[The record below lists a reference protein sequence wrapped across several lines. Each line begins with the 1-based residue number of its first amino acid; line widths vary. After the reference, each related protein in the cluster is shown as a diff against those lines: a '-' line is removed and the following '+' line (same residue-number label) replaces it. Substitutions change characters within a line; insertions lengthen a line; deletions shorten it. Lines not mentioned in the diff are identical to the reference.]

1 MAIGTLVSTRW
12 LSVGSSDL
20 ADSAAAGRA
29 AALAATGGKTA
40 KLLIAFASH
49 GHAPQ
54 ALLDAIAEVTHN
66 APLIGCTTAGEIAAS
81 GPTDNGVVIVALGG
95 SGFNVR
101 SASAV
106 AAEGQLRDASAT
118 VAGCARGLEGE
129 FKALLLLSDGLGG
142 DQEEVVRGAYS
153 VVGASIPLVG
163 GCAGDDLRMKETV
176 QFHDR
181 QVLHGAVV
189 GAAISS
195 DSPIGI
201 GVRHGWQR
209 VGDAMLVTSSSDNHV
224 YALDDK
230 PALDVYLDK
239 LGVQGAAR
247 TDPAAFTQFAITHPL
262 GISRRSGEQVRF
274 IGGANFDDRSLSCIA
289 NVPQGGL
296 AWFMEGDENSVL
308 EATDAACTDAI
319 AALGGHKPIGFVA
332 FDCIARRGVLG
343 TAGIAKE
350 VERIGAHA
358 DGAPVAGFYT
368 YGEIARTHGTTGFH
382 NQTLVVLALS

>member
-106 AAEGQLRDASAT
+106 AGEGQLRDASAT

-129 FKALLLLSDGLGG
+129 FKALLLLSDGL
-142 DQEEVVRGAYS
+142 
-153 VVGASIPLVG
+153 
-163 GCAGDDLRMKETV
+163 
-176 QFHDR
+176 
-181 QVLHGAVV
+181 
-189 GAAISS
+189 
-195 DSPIGI
+195 
-201 GVRHGWQR
+201 
-209 VGDAMLVTSSSDNHV
+209 
-224 YALDDK
+224 
-230 PALDVYLDK
+230 
-239 LGVQGAAR
+239 
-247 TDPAAFTQFAITHPL
+247 
-262 GISRRSGEQVRF
+262 
-274 IGGANFDDRSLSCIA
+274 
-289 NVPQGGL
+289 
-296 AWFMEGDENSVL
+296 
-308 EATDAACTDAI
+308 
-319 AALGGHKPIGFVA
+319 
-332 FDCIARRGVLG
+332 
-343 TAGIAKE
+343 
-350 VERIGAHA
+350 
-358 DGAPVAGFYT
+358 
-368 YGEIARTHGTTGFH
+368 
-382 NQTLVVLALS
+382 